1 MTGGGSGAG
10 AFRRGAKV
18 MDYEISFEE
27 NASDE
32 ELRIL
37 GEGLM
42 AYNRSQVG
50 GREKAPLTFFL
61 RDVEGRIVG
70 GVHGNY
76 SSTSGWLYVSM
87 LWVSEGARGG
97 GYGSRLM
104 RRIEG
109 EAFGR
114 GCRNA
119 YLDTFSFQAPGF
131 YKKLGYV
138 VFGEL
143 EDFPEGHSRIF
154 LRKRLEPSA
163 G

>member
-1 MTGGGSGAG
+1 
-10 AFRRGAKV
+10 
-18 MDYEISFEE
+18 MDYEISLEE

-32 ELRIL
+32 EIQVLS
-37 GEGLM
+37 EGIM
-42 AYNRSQVG
+42 EYNRSQVG
-50 GREKAPLTFFL
+50 GRQKEPLTFFL
-61 RDVEGRIVG
+61 RDGEGRIVG

-76 SSTSGWLYVSM
+76 SSTSGWLYVSV

-97 GYGSRLM
+97 GHGSRLLQS
-104 RRIEG
+104 IEG
-109 EAFGR
+109 EALAR
-114 GCRNA
+114 GCANA

-154 LRKRLEPSA
+154 LRKRLKPSA

>member
-1 MTGGGSGAG
+1 
-10 AFRRGAKV
+10 
-18 MDYEISFEE
+18 MDYEITFAED
-27 NASDE
+27 AADE
-32 ELRIL
+32 ELQIL
-37 GEGLM
+37 SEGLM

-50 GREKAPLTFFL
+50 GRQKEPLTFFL
-61 RDVEGRIVG
+61 RDAEGRVVG

-87 LWVSEGARGG
+87 LWVSEGVRGG
-97 GYGSRLM
+97 GHGSRLL
-104 RRIEG
+104 RRIER
-109 EAFGR
+109 EAIER
-114 GCRNA
+114 GCANS

-143 EDFPEGHSRIF
+143 EDFPRGHSRIF
-154 LRKRLEPSA
+154 LRKKLKPSA